1 MEKTYLI
8 PKIKV
13 VELKLHLMRDFSGQG
28 TDGMKISEEYD
39 NSESTVTNRS
49 RQGMIWDNEDADW

>member
-1 MEKTYLI
+1 M
-8 PKIKV
+8 
-13 VELKLHLMRDFSGQG
+13 KLHLMGMTVSGQG